1 MFEKIPA
8 NARKDSEEDSGQC
21 WKDFIERSNSFQRIF
36 KKIPRNVREDFR
48 ECLKRFQGMLSKI
61 PVNVQENLDL
71 GNLNLDLFYEILLV
85 FI

>member
-21 WKDFIERSNSFQRIF
+21 SKDFIERSNSFRRIF

-48 ECLKRFQGMLSKI
+48 EYLKRFQGMLSKI
-61 PVNVQENLDL
+61 PVNVQEES
-71 GNLNLDLFYEILLV
+71 GSGKPKFG
-85 FI
+85 FII

>member
-21 WKDFIERSNSFQRIF
+21 SKDFIERSNSFQRIF

>member
-8 NARKDSEEDSGQC
+8 NARKDSEEDSGQYS
-21 WKDFIERSNSFQRIF
+21 KDFIERSNSFQRIF

-48 ECLKRFQGMLSKI
+48 ECLKRLQGMLSKI